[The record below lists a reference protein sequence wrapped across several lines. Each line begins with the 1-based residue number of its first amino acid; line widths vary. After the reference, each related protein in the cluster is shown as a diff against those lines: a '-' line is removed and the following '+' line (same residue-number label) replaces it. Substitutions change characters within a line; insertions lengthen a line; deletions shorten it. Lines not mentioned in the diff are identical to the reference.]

1 MLKIKNY
8 VRVQSLEE
16 AYDLCQKKNNVVLGG
31 MLWLKMQRRSI
42 GTAIDLSD
50 LGLNQIEE
58 DGEFY
63 RLGAMVSLR
72 TMERHHGL
80 NELTQGAMK
89 ESLRHIVGVQFRN
102 LATVGGSL
110 WGRFGFSDV
119 LTLLLALDAQV
130 ELHHAGRMSLE
141 EFTQLPR
148 QQHDILTHVLIPKG
162 ARQVVYQS
170 QRNISTDFPTLTC
183 ALSKKDGEYTCVIGA
198 RPQMAQVYRDEKGL
212 LSGGVTEETAGP
224 LARTWPSGPSLAA
237 ACGRGRTTAGR
248 FALCWCAVACWPWR
262 RRANMEL
269 KLTLNGRA
277 VSASVE
283 ADTLLIDFLRAQG
296 CLSVKRGCE
305 TANCGLCTVLMDGTP
320 VLSCSVLAL
329 RAAGHHVQTLE
340 GLQEEAADFAA
351 FIADQGAEQCGFCNP
366 GFVMNTVALL
376 RENPDPTDDEIRA
389 YLAGNLCRCSGYEG
403 QLRGI
408 RAYLD
413 HKKGRG

>member
-50 LGLNQIEE
+50 LGLDQIEE
-58 DGEFY
+58 DADFY

-80 NELTQGAMK
+80 NELTQGAME

-130 ELHHAGRMSLE
+130 ELYHAGRMSLE

-162 ARQVVYQS
+162 AHQVVYQS

-198 RPQMAQVYRDEKGL
+198 RPQMGL
-212 LSGGVTEETAGP
+212 LSGGVTEETARAFGEDV
-224 LARTWPSGPSLAA
+224 AQRAKFGSSL
-237 ACGRGRTTAGR
+237 RAGEDYR
-248 FALCWCAVACWPWR
+248 REICAVLVR
-262 RRANMEL
+262 RGLLAME
-269 KLTLNGRA
+269 K
-277 VSASVE
+277 
-283 ADTLLIDFLRAQG
+283 
-296 CLSVKRGCE
+296 
-305 TANCGLCTVLMDGTP
+305 
-320 VLSCSVLAL
+320 
-329 RAAGHHVQTLE
+329 E
-340 GLQEEAADFAA
+340 G
-351 FIADQGAEQCGFCNP
+351 
-366 GFVMNTVALL
+366 
-376 RENPDPTDDEIRA
+376 
-389 YLAGNLCRCSGYEG
+389 
-403 QLRGI
+403 
-408 RAYLD
+408 
-413 HKKGRG
+413 

>member
-148 QQHDILTHVLIPKG
+148 QQHE
-162 ARQVVYQS
+162 
-170 QRNISTDFPTLTC
+170 F
-183 ALSKKDGEYTCVIGA
+183 
-198 RPQMAQVYRDEKGL
+198 
-212 LSGGVTEETAGP
+212 
-224 LARTWPSGPSLAA
+224 
-237 ACGRGRTTAGR
+237 
-248 FALCWCAVACWPWR
+248 
-262 RRANMEL
+262 
-269 KLTLNGRA
+269 
-277 VSASVE
+277 
-283 ADTLLIDFLRAQG
+283 
-296 CLSVKRGCE
+296 
-305 TANCGLCTVLMDGTP
+305 
-320 VLSCSVLAL
+320 
-329 RAAGHHVQTLE
+329 
-340 GLQEEAADFAA
+340 
-351 FIADQGAEQCGFCNP
+351 
-366 GFVMNTVALL
+366 
-376 RENPDPTDDEIRA
+376 
-389 YLAGNLCRCSGYEG
+389 
-403 QLRGI
+403 
-408 RAYLD
+408 
-413 HKKGRG
+413 

>member
-119 LTLLLALDAQV
+119 MTAFLALDSYV
-130 ELHHAGRMSLE
+130 ELYKGGVVQMS
-141 EFTQLPR
+141 EFVKMKR
-148 QQHDILTHVLIPKG
+148 DNDILMRVIVKKCPGHF
-162 ARQVVYQS
+162 VYLS
-170 QRNISTDFPTLTC
+170 HRNTRTDFPVLTVAVSDC
-183 ALSKKDGEYTCVIGA
+183 GGVKKAVIGA
-198 RPQMAQVYRDEKGL
+198 RPGIAKLYEIERMDKETAERL
-212 LSGGVTEETAGP
+212 AEETPFQSNMRASEAFRRHLAGV
-224 LARTWPSGPSLAA
+224 LL
-237 ACGRGRTTAGR
+237 
-248 FALCWCAVACWPWR
+248 
-262 RRANMEL
+262 
-269 KLTLNGRA
+269 GRA
-277 VSASVE
+277 FAE
-283 ADTLLIDFLRAQG
+283 IQG
-296 CLSVKRGCE
+296 KE
-305 TANCGLCTVLMDGTP
+305 
-320 VLSCSVLAL
+320 
-329 RAAGHHVQTLE
+329 
-340 GLQEEAADFAA
+340 
-351 FIADQGAEQCGFCNP
+351 
-366 GFVMNTVALL
+366 
-376 RENPDPTDDEIRA
+376 
-389 YLAGNLCRCSGYEG
+389 
-403 QLRGI
+403 
-408 RAYLD
+408 
-413 HKKGRG
+413 

>member
-16 AYDLCQKKNNVVLGG
+16 AYDLCQKKNNVVLSG

-42 GTAIDLSD
+42 GTAIDLGD
-50 LGLNQIEE
+50 LGLDQIEE
-58 DGEFY
+58 DGDFY

-80 NELTQGAMK
+80 NELTQGAME

-110 WGRFGFSDV
+110 RGRFGFSDV

-183 ALSKKDGEYTCVIGA
+183 ALSKKDGEYTCVVGA

-212 LSGGVTEETAGP
+212 LSGGVTEETARAFGEDV
-224 LARTWPSGPSLAA
+224 AQRAKFGSSL
-237 ACGRGRTTAGR
+237 RAGEDYR
-248 FALCWCAVACWPWR
+248 REICAVLVR
-262 RRANMEL
+262 RGLLAME
-269 KLTLNGRA
+269 K
-277 VSASVE
+277 
-283 ADTLLIDFLRAQG
+283 
-296 CLSVKRGCE
+296 
-305 TANCGLCTVLMDGTP
+305 
-320 VLSCSVLAL
+320 
-329 RAAGHHVQTLE
+329 E
-340 GLQEEAADFAA
+340 G
-351 FIADQGAEQCGFCNP
+351 
-366 GFVMNTVALL
+366 
-376 RENPDPTDDEIRA
+376 
-389 YLAGNLCRCSGYEG
+389 
-403 QLRGI
+403 
-408 RAYLD
+408 
-413 HKKGRG
+413 